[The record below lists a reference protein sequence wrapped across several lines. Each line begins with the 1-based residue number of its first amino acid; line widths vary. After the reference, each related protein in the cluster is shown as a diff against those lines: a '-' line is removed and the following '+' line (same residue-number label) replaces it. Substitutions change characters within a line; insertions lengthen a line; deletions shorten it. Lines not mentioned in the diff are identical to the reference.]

1 VGPDVASSAAYGER
15 ISRTADERRVFREA
29 YEERDSRTAHERRIF
44 RVVSEE
50 R

>member
-1 VGPDVASSAAYGER
+1 MVSPAACGER

-29 YEERDSRTAHERRIF
+29 YEELGSRTTYEGRIF